1 MNTIEKE
8 AIEQN
13 RLNKLRHHLFVQPI
27 KISSASSI
35 HLLHDIK
42 LK

>member
-13 RLNKLRHHLFVQPI
+13 RLNKLRHHLI
-27 KISSASSI
+27 WTTDK
-35 HLLHDIK
+35 DIIGF
-42 LK
+42 L